1 MAGAGNQ
8 AIAYNPGTTPIG
20 RGSIPRWR
28 RSAAGFR
35 ADAEQKPAPARED
48 RPDGGPLP
56 PPCHAHH
63 LVIPSVVCQIRR
75 AMDLTFDADQEGF
88 RAEARAWLAAHVP
101 TEPLP
106 PLGTPAG
113 LDAHRAWEAALF
125 AARWSVVHW
134 PVEFGGRDAGI
145 VRWLIFEEEYA
156 RARAPRRV
164 SGAGISL
171 AGAALLEHGR
181 AAQKERFLPPMA
193 SGEEIWCGA
202 WPEPGNHGDLADVR
216 WRAVRNAG
224 GDGWVLNGQ
233 RAPVAQGAV
242 AQWCF
247 CILRSQGDPE
257 SRGGLSCFLVALD
270 SRGVTVRPIAPMDGE
285 AGLAEI
291 LFEDVEVPDSQLLV
305 DRGPGVSIAATVPG
319 AGHGLGLRSAA
330 PLTEAAAR
338 LIDLFRQRGSPAW
351 AADAV
356 ARAQVN
362 AQATALHALWT
373 ASKAAGGQLVGPEAS
388 CNEIF
393 WSEADVT
400 IRRTALALLG
410 PEAELLDS
418 GSPDPWLN
426 GYLDALADQIETG
439 THQLHHDV
447 VADHLL
453 GLPQG

>member
-1 MAGAGNQ
+1 MA
-8 AIAYNPGTTPIG
+8 PGRPPDI
-20 RGSIPRWR
+20 
-28 RSAAGFR
+28 R

-48 RPDGGPLP
+48 RPDRGPAASTVS
-56 PPCHAHH
+56 AHD

-164 SGAGISL
+164 SRAGISL
-171 AGAALLEHGR
+171 AGAALLEHGPGR
-181 AAQKERFLPPMA
+181 AEGALPATDGLRRGDLVRGP
-193 SGEEIWCGA
+193 GR
-202 WPEPGNHGDLADVR
+202 EPGAHGDLADVR

-224 GDGWVLNGQ
+224 GDGWVLNGR

-247 CILRSQGDPE
+247 CILHRQGDPE

-270 SRGVTVRPIAPMDGE
+270 SPGVTVRPIATMDGE
-285 AGLAEI
+285 AGARRDPLRGRRGSRLPAAGGPWRRREHRRDHPGRRARPGPAE
-291 LFEDVEVPDSQLLV
+291 
-305 DRGPGVSIAATVPG
+305 RGAPHRGGRSTHRPLPTTGQPCLGGRCRRPG
-319 AGHGLGLRSAA
+319 AGGRPGDRGAR
-330 PLTEAAAR
+330 PVDRQQGGRRAAR
-338 LIDLFRQRGSPAW
+338 R
-351 AADAV
+351 
-356 ARAQVN
+356 
-362 AQATALHALWT
+362 
-373 ASKAAGGQLVGPEAS
+373 AGGELQRDLLVRGRCDHPPDRAGPPGPRGRAPR
-388 CNEIF
+388 F
-393 WSEADVT
+393 GLSEPVAQRVS
-400 IRRTALALLG
+400 RR
-410 PEAELLDS
+410 
-418 GSPDPWLN
+418 
-426 GYLDALADQIETG
+426 LADQIETG

-447 VADHLL
+447 VADRLL
-453 GLPQG
+453 GLPEG